1 MTQPTVF
8 IVDDDE
14 AVRDSIKELARSV
27 GLIAKTYASAQ
38 AFLDAFDDNL
48 PGCLVLDVRMAHMS
62 GVTLQAILNERRARI
77 PIVFISAHGDIATAV
92 EAMKA
97 GAVTFVQKPYR
108 EQQLLDSINEAL
120 AKDAATRGSAEAQ
133 AKVGAA
139 LDALTDREREVLD
152 LVVKGL
158 SNKLI
163 AKELNISH
171 RTVEQHRS
179 RIFDKLGVASIVE
192 LIHALPER
200 RGLRFISR

>member
-1 MTQPTVF
+1 MTEPTVF

-27 GLIAKTYASAQ
+27 DLAAKTYASAQ
-38 AFLDAFDDNL
+38 AFLDAFDDRL

-62 GVTLQAILNERRARI
+62 GVTLQAVLNERRARI
-77 PIVFISAHGDIATAV
+77 PIVFISAHGDVATAV

-120 AKDAATRGSAEAQ
+120 AKDAASRGSAG
-133 AKVGAA
+133 AKVSAA

-179 RIFDKLGVASIVE
+179 SIFDKLGVASIAE

-200 RGLRFISR
+200 RG

>member
-1 MTQPTVF
+1 MTEPTVF

-27 GLIAKTYASAQ
+27 GLAAKTYASAQ

-62 GVTLQAILNERRARI
+62 GVTLQSILNERRARI
-77 PIVFISAHGDIATAV
+77 PIVFISAHGDVATAV

-120 AKDAATRGSAEAQ
+120 AKDAATRGSAGAQ
-133 AKVGAA
+133 AKVSAA
-139 LDALTDREREVLD
+139 LDALTDREREVLY
-152 LVVKGL
+152 LVVQGL

-179 RIFDKLGVASIVE
+179 RIFDKLGVASIAE
-192 LIHALPER
+192 LIRALPER
-200 RGLRFISR
+200 RG

>member
-1 MTQPTVF
+1 MIEPTVF

-14 AVRDSIKELARSV
+14 AVRDSIKELVRSV
-27 GLIAKTYASAQ
+27 GLAAKTYASAQ
-38 AFLDAFDDNL
+38 GFLDAFDDSL

-77 PIVFISAHGDIATAV
+77 PIVFISAHGDVATAV

-120 AKDAATRGSAEAQ
+120 AKDAANRERARDH
-133 AKVGAA
+133 AKVSAA
-139 LDALTDREREVLD
+139 LDALTDREREVLH

-179 RIFDKLGVASIVE
+179 RIFDKLEVSSIAE
-192 LIHALPER
+192 LIHTLPER
-200 RGLRFISR
+200 RA

>member
-1 MTQPTVF
+1 MTEPTVF

-27 GLIAKTYASAQ
+27 GLAAKTYASAQ
-38 AFLDAFDDNL
+38 AFLDAFDDRL

-62 GVTLQAILNERRARI
+62 GVILQAILRERRARI
-77 PIVFISAHGDIATAV
+77 PIVFISAHGDVATAV
-92 EAMKA
+92 ETMKA

-120 AKDAATRGSAEAQ
+120 EKDAATRGSAGAQ

-139 LDALTDREREVLD
+139 LDALTDREREVLH

-171 RTVEQHRS
+171 RTVEQHRG
-179 RIFDKLGVASIVE
+179 RIFDKLGVASIAE
-192 LIHALPER
+192 LIRALPEQ
-200 RGLRFISR
+200 RG

>member
-1 MTQPTVF
+1 MTEPTVF

-200 RGLRFISR
+200 RG